1 MATGHFNSRDK
12 HFPETC
18 NEFIDAFPDET
29 KVILK
34 KTCEAFL
41 NMSQEDAVKYDSLKR
56 SFDDVATP
64 EGFETKKWEI
74 IYALLRLKI
83 HQEEFLTGKEEITQR
98 YNPQTAEMMVQTWS
112 QFRNREILM
121 SYIDFLCDKKS
132 LEIGYH
138 YFEFYNGYTGEMDCY
153 ARPSLCTFIET
164 EPEEI
169 YSLRDLI
176 VEVITERIEFQRI
189 RMENKN
195 KMIINRKSY
204 RKSILNR
211 GM

>member
-1 MATGHFNSRDK
+1 MAAGNISGHFNPRDK

-18 NEFIDAFPDET
+18 NEFLDAFPDENR
-29 KVILK
+29 VILK
-34 KTCEAFL
+34 KACDAFL
-41 NMSQEDAVKYDSLKR
+41 NLSWEDAVKYDSLKR
-56 SFDDVATP
+56 SFDDVATN
-64 EGFETKKWEI
+64 EGFEYKKWEL

-98 YNPQTAEMMVQTWS
+98 YNPETAEMMVQTWS

-176 VEVITERIEFQRI
+176 VEVMTG
-189 RMENKN
+189 RME
-195 KMIINRKSY
+195 Y
-204 RKSILNR
+204 HR
-211 GM
+211 GLFEKQGEED